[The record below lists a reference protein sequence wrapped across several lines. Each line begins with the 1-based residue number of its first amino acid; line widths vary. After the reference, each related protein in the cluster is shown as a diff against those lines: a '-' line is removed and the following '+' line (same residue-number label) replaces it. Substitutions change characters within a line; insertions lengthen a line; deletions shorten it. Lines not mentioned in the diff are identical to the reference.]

1 MPKPHVRRRR
11 RFLVA
16 AALALGRCAASSTLS
31 VAPQPVQPRKRLALE
46 AAPYAVGCAVAGA
59 VTRPRPAENARPAFT
74 RRFPSQISTCASHTV
89 TLPLDV
95 LKTKIQSDAHLARL
109 GAVGAVRAVVRQQ
122 GSRALFAGFTP
133 NAAGY
138 FMQGAIKFGLY
149 ECGKR
154 IFTET
159 LAKRRPDVD
168 VDDPATRVGIWVASS
183 ACAEVVACL
192 ALCPMEATKIRMVT
206 DPRYART
213 TLGALRR
220 VVRENGVPSL
230 WQGVAPIMVR
240 QVPYTVAKLA
250 GYEALSA
257 SLGSG
262 GVLPGVV
269 AGVGAAAV
277 SQPGDVILT
286 RICGGSAKARLSGQ
300 CALSMGDVLATLAHP
315 TELFVGLQSR
325 AAMCATVCAAQFF
338 LYEALRPARPPPASS

>member
-59 VTRPRPAENARPAFT
+59 
-74 RRFPSQISTCASHTV
+74 ISTCASHTV

-168 VDDPATRVGIWVASS
+168 VEDPATRVGIWVASS

-220 VVRENGVPSL
+220 VVRENGVVSL

>member
-59 VTRPRPAENARPAFT
+59 VDASAPPKKARPLLRA
-74 RRFPSQISTCASHTV
+74 RFPSQISTCARRTV

-95 LKTKIQSDAHLARL
+95 LKTKIQSDANLARL
-109 GAVGAVRAVVRQQ
+109 GAVGAVRAV
-122 GSRALFAGFTP
+122 
-133 NAAGY
+133 
-138 FMQGAIKFGLY
+138 GAIKFGLY

-168 VDDPATRVGIWVASS
+168 VDDPATRRHLGRVAGRGRGRR
-183 ACAEVVACL
+183 VPR
-192 ALCPMEATKIRMVT
+192 ALPHGGDE
-206 DPRYART
+206 DSDGHGP
-213 TLGALRR
+213 ALRADDTR
-220 VVRENGVPSL
+220 RAAARRPRERRGLAVA
-230 WQGVAPIMVR
+230 GGAPIMVR

-277 SQPGDVILT
+277 SQPGGAILT
-286 RICGGSAKARLSGQ
+286 RICGGSAKARLGPV
-300 CALSMGDVLATLAHP
+300 ALSMGDVPRRSP
-315 TELFVGLQSR
+315 TRRSSSS
-325 AAMCATVCAAQFF
+325 ASKA
-338 LYEALRPARPPPASS
+338 ARPCEEAFDRFIGSAHRRDMQRLVAVCVFHVDLAACIE